1 MPKERSQN
9 PKTAKL
15 VFPGALAGWTMDAF
29 DLSAMFLLVPV
40 LAAIFFPAGSSYA
53 IIGALSIYF
62 ISLVFRPLG
71 GLIFGK
77 VGDRV
82 GRKYSMIITLLG
94 LGTVIF
100 ATGLL
105 PTYASAGALA
115 VVLLVAL
122 RILTGIFAGGEYG
135 NSAAIMMESAPS
147 RKRGL
152 FGGMMQT
159 GYPIGYV
166 LAAIVFLGLHYVF
179 PGAAF
184 IANGWRWMFFIGIIP
199 ALAGLAIRLK
209 MPESTLWMD
218 EKKEKKLSSSP
229 IKEIFLHKGTL
240 YSFLTG
246 ALAMTGIAWVYSLT
260 LGLYPT
266 ILSINNFMPFPTF
279 IYVVIIAILS
289 SLLGY
294 LLSGYAS
301 DRIGRRLTIGIYSAF
316 SIALALPLSYVIMT
330 ESFGYVGVA
339 IAASILAFLTTGIY
353 GVIPAFLSEKFP
365 TKLRSTGVGISFNGG
380 FIIGS
385 WSSVLMLLVVK
396 PSSPVFFMAL
406 GVFVVIG
413 ELFILSSALLSKETV
428 NADIRKITA

>member
-1 MPKERSQN
+1 MPKKISHGQKIARR
-9 PKTAKL
+9 

-40 LAAIFFPAGSSYA
+40 LAAIFFPAGSAYA

-77 VGDRV
+77 VGDKV

-105 PTYASAGALA
+105 PTYASAGVLA
-115 VVLLVAL
+115 VLLLVAL

-135 NSAAIMMESAPS
+135 NSAAVMMESAPNM
-147 RKRGL
+147 KRGL
-152 FGGMMQT
+152 WGGMMQT

-166 LAAIVFLGLHYVF
+166 IAAIVFLGLHYVF

-184 IANGWRWMFFIGIIP
+184 TEYGWRWMFFIGIIP
-199 ALAGLAIRLK
+199 ALAGLAIRLM
-209 MPESTLWMD
+209 MPESALWMD
-218 EKKEKKLSSSP
+218 EKKERKLSGSP
-229 IKEIFLHKGTL
+229 IKDIFSHRSTM

-266 ILSINNFMPFPTF
+266 ILSINNFMPFPIF

-301 DRIGRRLTIGIYSAF
+301 DRIGRRFTIGIYSAF
-316 SIALALPLSYVIMT
+316 SIALAVPLSYIIVA
-330 ESFGYVGVA
+330 ESFGYIGVA
-339 IAASILAFLTTGIY
+339 VAASILAFLTTGIY
-353 GVIPAFLSEKFP
+353 GVIPAYLSEKFP

-396 PSSPVFFMAL
+396 PSSPLFYMVL
-406 GVFVVIG
+406 GGFVIIG
-413 ELFILSSALLSKETV
+413 ELFILSSALLSKETA
-428 NADIRKITA
+428 NADIRKIMA

>member
-1 MPKERSQN
+1 MPKERSQDS
-9 PKTAKL
+9 KTARL
-15 VFPGALAGWTMDAF
+15 VFLGALAGWTMDAF

-40 LAAIFFPAGSSYA
+40 LAAIFFPSGSSYA

-77 VGDRV
+77 VGDSV
-82 GRKYSMIITLLG
+82 GRKYSMIITLFG
-94 LGTVIF
+94 LGIVIF

-105 PTYASAGALA
+105 PTYASAGVLA

-147 RKRGL
+147 KKRGI

-179 PGAAF
+179 PGATF

-209 MPESTLWMD
+209 MPESMLWMD
-218 EKKEKKLSSSP
+218 EKKEKKLSHSP
-229 IKEIFLHKGTL
+229 IKEIFSHKGTV

-301 DRIGRRLTIGIYSAF
+301 DRIGRRLTICIYSVF
-316 SIALALPLSYVIMT
+316 SIVLALPLSYVIVT
-330 ESFGYVGVA
+330 ESFGYIGIA

-353 GVIPAFLSEKFP
+353 GVIPAYLSEKFP

-385 WSSVLMLLVVK
+385 WSSVLVLIVAT

-406 GVFVVIG
+406 GLFVVIG
-413 ELFILSSALLSKETV
+413 ELLILLSALLSKETV
-428 NADIRKITA
+428 NADIKKITV